1 MKLKNF
7 LLLVLLASLWG
18 PSFLFIKV
26 AVEDIPPMTMV
37 LGRVGTGAILL
48 LFLLRLQGS
57 RLPKWGPVWKHIAV
71 VALIHNAIPFV
82 LFSWGEQYIDSA
94 LAAILNGTVPFFT
107 IILAHFFAENDRI
120 TPVKLTGILVGFGGM
135 VLLAIPSFGDGLEA
149 TTWGILAITAASF
162 LYGVAIVYT
171 RNHLRGLQPLAAP
184 TGQMMIATLY
194 MLPLSLLVDRPYL
207 LPMPS
212 LASLGS
218 MLALGVFGTALAFTV
233 YYKLLERASASYVSM
248 TTYMIPVFGVIL
260 GAIFLSEAITW
271 ERVAGCG
278 LILLGVMIVNG
289 LLNNIRLDK
298 RKTAANPI
306 PSTTTTD

>member
-1 MKLKNF
+1 MKLKNL

-37 LGRVGTGAILL
+37 LGRVGIGAIVL

-107 IILAHFFAENDRI
+107 ILLAHFFAENDRI
-120 TPVKLTGILVGFGGM
+120 TPVKVIGILVGFGGM
-135 VLLAIPSFGDGLEA
+135 VLLAVPSFGDGLEA

-171 RNHLRGLQPLAAP
+171 RNNLRGLQPLAAP

-194 MLPLSLLVDRPYL
+194 MLPFSLLIDRPYL

-218 MLALGVFGTALAFTV
+218 VLALGVLGTALAFTV

-260 GAIFLSEAITW
+260 GAIVLNEAITW

-289 LLNNIRLDK
+289 LLTSITIER
-298 RKTAANPI
+298 RKTAEKTIAA
-306 PSTTTTD
+306 

>member
-7 LLLVLLASLWG
+7 LLLVLLASMWG

-37 LGRVGTGAILL
+37 FGRVATGAIVL

-57 RLPKWGPVWKHIAV
+57 HLPKWGPIWKHIAV
-71 VALIHNAIPFV
+71 VALVHNAIPFV
-82 LFSWGEQYIDSA
+82 LFSWGEQYIDSG

-107 IILAHFFAENDRI
+107 IILAHYFAENDRI
-120 TPVKLTGILVGFGGM
+120 TPVKIIGILIGFGGM
-135 VLLAIPSFGDGLEA
+135 VLLAVPSFGDGVRA
-149 TTWGILAITAASF
+149 TTWGVLAITAASF
-162 LYGVAIVYT
+162 LYGIAIVYT
-171 RNHLRGLQPLAAP
+171 RNHLRGLQPMAAP
-184 TGQMMIATLY
+184 TGQMMIASLY

-218 MLALGVFGTALAFTV
+218 MLMLGILGTALAFTV
-233 YYKLLERASASYVSM
+233 YYRLLERASASYVSM

-260 GAIFLSEAITW
+260 GAVVLHEAITW

-278 LILLGVMIVNG
+278 LILFGVMIVNG
-289 LLNNIRLDK
+289 LIGSIRLER
-298 RKTAANPI
+298 RKTAGQSVA
-306 PSTTTTD
+306 S

>member
-7 LLLVLLASLWG
+7 LLLLLLASMWG

-26 AVEDIPPMTMV
+26 AVEDIPPLTMV
-37 LGRVGTGAILL
+37 LGRVATGALVL

-57 RLPKWGPVWKHIAV
+57 RLPKWGPIWKHLAV

-107 IILAHFFAENDRI
+107 IILAHFFAQNDRI
-120 TPVKLTGILVGFGGM
+120 TPVKMVGILVGFGGM
-135 VLLAIPSFGDGLEA
+135 VLLALPSIGDGLQA
-149 TTWGILAITAASF
+149 TTWGILAITAASL

-184 TGQMMIATLY
+184 TGQMIIASLY
-194 MLPLSLLVDRPYL
+194 MLPLSLLIDRPYL

-218 MLALGVFGTALAFTV
+218 MLALGVIGTAAAFTI
-233 YYKLLERASASYVSM
+233 YYKLLERANASYISM
-248 TTYMIPVFGVIL
+248 TTYLIPVFGVIL
-260 GAIFLSEAITW
+260 GAIVLNEAITW

-289 LLNNIRLDK
+289 LFGTIRLE
-298 RKTAANPI
+298 RGKTAEQTLA
-306 PSTTTTD
+306 S

>member
-26 AVEDIPPMTMV
+26 AVEEIPPLTMV
-37 LGRVGTGAILL
+37 LGRVATGALVL

-107 IILAHFFAENDRI
+107 IILAHFFAQNDRI
-120 TPVKLTGILVGFGGM
+120 TPVKLVDILVGFAGM
-135 VLLAIPSFGDGLEA
+135 VLLALPSFGDGLQA
-149 TTWGILAITAASF
+149 TSWGMLAVTAASF

-171 RNHLRGLQPLAAP
+171 RNNLRGLQPLAAP
-184 TGQMMIATLY
+184 TGQMIIASLY
-194 MLPLSLLVDRPYL
+194 MLPLSLLIDRPYL

-212 LASLGS
+212 LAALGS
-218 MLALGVFGTALAFTV
+218 MLALGVLGTAAAFTV

-248 TTYMIPVFGVIL
+248 TTYIIPVFGVIL
-260 GAIFLSEAITW
+260 GAIVLKEAITW
-271 ERVAGCG
+271 ERVAGCA
-278 LILLGVMIVNG
+278 LILVGVMIVNG
-289 LLNNIRLDK
+289 LASSIRIDR
-298 RKTAANPI
+298 RKTAEQPI
-306 PSTTTTD
+306 ATQ

>member
-7 LLLVLLASLWG
+7 LLLVLLASMWG

-26 AVEDIPPMTMV
+26 AVEDIPPLTMV
-37 LGRVGTGAILL
+37 LGRVATGALVL

-57 RLPKWGPVWKHIAV
+57 RLPKWGPLWKHLAV

-107 IILAHFFAENDRI
+107 IILAHFFAQNDRI
-120 TPVKLTGILVGFGGM
+120 TPVKMVGILVGFGGM
-135 VLLAIPSFGDGLEA
+135 VLLAIPSFGDGVQG
-149 TTWGILAITAASF
+149 TTWGVLAITAASF
-162 LYGVAIVYT
+162 LYGIAIVYT
-171 RNHLRGLQPLAAP
+171 RNNLRGLQPLAAP
-184 TGQMMIATLY
+184 TGQMILATLY
-194 MLPLSLLVDRPYL
+194 MLPLSLLIDRPYL

-218 MLALGVFGTALAFTV
+218 MLALGVLGTAIAFTV
-233 YYKLLERASASYVSM
+233 YYKLLERANASYVSM

-260 GAIFLSEAITW
+260 GAIFLNEAVTW
-271 ERVAGCG
+271 ERVGGCA
-278 LILLGVMIVNG
+278 LILVGVMIVNG
-289 LLNNIRLDK
+289 LIGSMRVER
-298 RKTAANPI
+298 RKTAEQPI
-306 PSTTTTD
+306 ASQ

>member
-26 AVEDIPPMTMV
+26 AVEEIPPLTMV
-37 LGRVGTGAILL
+37 LGRVATGALVL

-107 IILAHFFAENDRI
+107 IILAHFFAQNDRI
-120 TPVKLTGILVGFGGM
+120 TPVKLVGILVGFAGM
-135 VLLAIPSFGDGLEA
+135 VLLALPSFGDGLQA
-149 TTWGILAITAASF
+149 TSWGMLAVTAASF

-171 RNHLRGLQPLAAP
+171 RNNLRGLQPLAAP
-184 TGQMMIATLY
+184 TGQMIIASLY
-194 MLPLSLLVDRPYL
+194 MLPLSLLIDRPYL

-212 LASLGS
+212 LAALGS
-218 MLALGVFGTALAFTV
+218 MLALGVLGTAAAFTV

-248 TTYMIPVFGVIL
+248 TTYIIPVFGVIL
-260 GAIFLSEAITW
+260 GAIVLKEAITW
-271 ERVAGCG
+271 ERVAGCA
-278 LILLGVMIVNG
+278 LILVGVMIVNG
-289 LLNNIRLDK
+289 LASSIRIDR
-298 RKTAANPI
+298 RKTAEQPI
-306 PSTTTTD
+306 ATQ

>member
-7 LLLVLLASLWG
+7 LLLLLLASMWG

-26 AVEDIPPMTMV
+26 AVEDIPPLTMV
-37 LGRVGTGAILL
+37 LGRVATGALVL

-57 RLPKWGPVWKHIAV
+57 RLPKWGPIWKHLAV

-107 IILAHFFAENDRI
+107 IILAHFFAQNDRI
-120 TPVKLTGILVGFGGM
+120 TPVKMVGILVGFGGM
-135 VLLAIPSFGDGLEA
+135 VLLALPSIGDGLQA

-184 TGQMMIATLY
+184 TGQMILASLY
-194 MLPLSLLVDRPYL
+194 MLPLSLLIDRPYL

-212 LASLGS
+212 LASLAS
-218 MLALGVFGTALAFTV
+218 MLALGVIGTAAAFTI
-233 YYKLLERASASYVSM
+233 YYKLLERANASYVSM
-248 TTYMIPVFGVIL
+248 TTYLIPVFGVSL
-260 GAIFLSEAITW
+260 GAIVLNEAITW
-271 ERVAGCG
+271 ERVAGCA

-289 LLNNIRLDK
+289 LFGTIRLER
-298 RKTAANPI
+298 RKTAEQQPA
-306 PSTTTTD
+306 TTQ